1 MEDPE
6 GRTAATSVPLNCWR
20 FADVQMT
27 LLFKGATEPTKSQT
41 STLGDEALYVVTT
54 GSPCPSRP
62 FLASGQG
69 CGPESLHG
77 LPLPTPFRP
86 RASELGW
93 RLAGRARSSA
103 RPHPPGRLFL
113 GLLRATG
120 RWLLPLASRPALSS
134 SPAPALLRHAFE
146 LPHRD
151 LRLLAF
157 GSSVAWSPAPLQP
170 RALRSPGRRSGAA
183 SQENPRNLCKKLT
196 MKFKKFCDFGA
207 IFEWSESMKLD
218 VGKVWLEGAEDLYI
232 KCFGCGGTWH
242 LQR

>member
-1 MEDPE
+1 MRLCTWPLQAL
-6 GRTAATSVPLNCWR
+6 GVLPGLSWLQAKAVALRARTA
-20 FADVQMT
+20 
-27 LLFKGATEPTKSQT
+27 
-41 STLGDEALYVVTT
+41 
-54 GSPCPSRP
+54 SPS
-62 FLASGQG
+62 
-69 CGPESLHG
+69 
-77 LPLPTPFRP
+77 PLPSAPGP
-86 RASELGW
+86 PSWAGGWLG
-93 RLAGRARSSA
+93 GARSSA

-157 GSSVAWSPAPLQP
+157 GPSVARSPAPPQP

-218 VGKVWLEGAEDLYI
+218 VGKVWLEGAEDVYI
-232 KCFGCGGTWH
+232 KCFGCGGAWH
-242 LQR
+242 LQH